1 MKSVPRFD
9 RCAEGAEAMPLAV
22 QLAWTLAALLI
33 GAPMAMAQA
42 SGQAKAEGGS
52 DAVRPFRV
60 HFRMGDL
67 KHRTAATRWPER
79 EIVTDQS
86 QGAPL
91 ATIQKLARY
100 WSTEYEWRKC
110 EAKLNALP
118 QGRDRQ
124 SD

>member
-1 MKSVPRFD
+1 
-9 RCAEGAEAMPLAV
+9 
-22 QLAWTLAALLI
+22 
-33 GAPMAMAQA
+33 MAMAQA

-60 HFRMGDL
+60 HYRMGDL

-100 WSTEYEWRKC
+100 WSTEYECASARRSSTLC
-110 EAKLNALP
+110 RRDATARAIRRCCRRRARLRNAFA
-118 QGRDRQ
+118 
-124 SD
+124 